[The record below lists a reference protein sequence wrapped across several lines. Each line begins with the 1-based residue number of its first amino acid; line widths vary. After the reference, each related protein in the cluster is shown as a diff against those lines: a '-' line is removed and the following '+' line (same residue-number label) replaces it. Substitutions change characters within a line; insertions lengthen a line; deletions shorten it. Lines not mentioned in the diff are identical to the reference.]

1 MDNNCKIKYYYFIAF
16 FSLFFHRYLS
26 LHRLYL
32 ISSLSITLYLFPL
45 LLAQESCSRSLSI
58 PRRNLAPSFS
68 TTHRRSRR
76 LMLQPSSPTST
87 ALTTDLQISLNR
99 VVGVRFGMGFDVGF
113 GSAFWIGVVWV
124 VGRGFGL
131 VGLGF

>member
-26 LHRLYL
+26 LCRLYL
-32 ISSLSITLYLFPL
+32 ISSLSISLYLFPL

-58 PRRNLAPSFS
+58 PHRNLAPSFS
-68 TTHRRSRR
+68 TTRH
-76 LMLQPSSPTST
+76 LMLQPSPLTST
-87 ALTTDLQISLNR
+87 TLTADLQISLNR
-99 VVGVRFGMGFDVGF
+99 VVGVRFEMGFDVGF
-113 GSAFWIGVVWV
+113 GSAFWIGIVWV
-124 VGRGFGL
+124 VGLGFGS